1 MTCRSKIAKSCLLEI
16 QDGHHGSHLENLFFA
31 SSPEPKSQLT
41 PNMVGSIGVTCRS
54 KIAKIVPIGNPQ
66 GGHAL
71 WKTGKT
77 GKMVKKKNSLQGKI
91 REFEILLKIR
101 EKSGNF
107 KKSYLC
113 KVKIFKFYSCSDVAT
128 GGFFLP
134 YALVF
139 LVKCYLENIASL
151 LQCSAY

>member
-1 MTCRSKIAKSCLLEI
+1 MIFY
-16 QDGHHGSHLENLFFA
+16 QDCSSHLDLSKNMATRGRGLFSLYIYIENLKNLLVRNHWTNFHILLQKCSF
-31 SSPEPKSQLT
+31 
-41 PNMVGSIGVTCRS
+41 
-54 KIAKIVPIGNPQ
+54 GNPLPRLFKQ

-77 GKMVKKKNSLQGKI
+77 GKMVRKKSLQGKI

-113 KVKIFKFYSCSDVAT
+113 KVKIFKFYSCSNVAT

-134 YALVF
+134 YA
-139 LVKCYLENIASL
+139 
-151 LQCSAY
+151 

>member
-1 MTCRSKIAKSCLLEI
+1 MYP
-16 QDGHHGSHLENLFFA
+16 HLFHTFLCKTFLYFM
-31 SSPEPKSQLT
+31 S
-41 PNMVGSIGVTCRS
+41 
-54 KIAKIVPIGNPQ
+54 Q

-77 GKMVKKKNSLQGKI
+77 GKMVKKNSLQGKI

-107 KKSYLC
+107 KNSYLC

-134 YALVF
+134 YA
-139 LVKCYLENIASL
+139 
-151 LQCSAY
+151 

>member
-1 MTCRSKIAKSCLLEI
+1 MEKKCQISTIK
-16 QDGHHGSHLENLFFA
+16 
-31 SSPEPKSQLT
+31 
-41 PNMVGSIGVTCRS
+41 
-54 KIAKIVPIGNPQ
+54 Q

-71 WKTGKT
+71 WKTGK
-77 GKMVKKKNSLQGKI
+77 MVKKKSLQGKN

-107 KKSYLC
+107 KNSYLC

-134 YALVF
+134 YA
-139 LVKCYLENIASL
+139 
-151 LQCSAY
+151 

>member
-1 MTCRSKIAKSCLLEI
+1 MCAIYLESILL
-16 QDGHHGSHLENLFFA
+16 A
-31 SSPEPKSQLT
+31 
-41 PNMVGSIGVTCRS
+41 
-54 KIAKIVPIGNPQ
+54 Q

-77 GKMVKKKNSLQGKI
+77 GKMVEKNSLQGKI

-107 KKSYLC
+107 RKSYLC

-128 GGFFLP
+128 RGGWRPYILP
-134 YALVF
+134 VLILTTMKV
-139 LVKCYLENIASL
+139 N
-151 LQCSAY
+151 

>member
-1 MTCRSKIAKSCLLEI
+1 MFVVINFRASLKLGHFGSKEGHQAKSK
-16 QDGHHGSHLENLFFA
+16 ENLVDT
-31 SSPEPKSQLT
+31 L
-41 PNMVGSIGVTCRS
+41 
-54 KIAKIVPIGNPQ
+54 Q

-77 GKMVKKKNSLQGKI
+77 GKMVEKKSLQGKI

-101 EKSGNF
+101 GKSGNF

-113 KVKIFKFYSCSDVAT
+113 KVKIFKCYSCSDVAT

-134 YALVF
+134 YA
-139 LVKCYLENIASL
+139 
-151 LQCSAY
+151 

>member
-1 MTCRSKIAKSCLLEI
+1 MITVCTVKLKNKNDIFFFICQRVWKTVKCQGKIREKS
-16 QDGHHGSHLENLFFA
+16 
-31 SSPEPKSQLT
+31 
-41 PNMVGSIGVTCRS
+41 
-54 KIAKIVPIGNPQ
+54 Q

-71 WKTGKT
+71 WKTGK
-77 GKMVKKKNSLQGKI
+77 MVKKNSLQGKI

-113 KVKIFKFYSCSDVAT
+113 KVKTFKFYSCSDVAT

-134 YALVF
+134 YA
-139 LVKCYLENIASL
+139 
-151 LQCSAY
+151 

>member
-1 MTCRSKIAKSCLLEI
+1 MKTFCGHSLEAF
-16 QDGHHGSHLENLFFA
+16 LWPRVA
-31 SSPEPKSQLT
+31 C
-41 PNMVGSIGVTCRS
+41 SIGTHSFC
-54 KIAKIVPIGNPQ
+54 Q

-71 WKTGKT
+71 WKTGK
-77 GKMVKKKNSLQGKI
+77 MVKKKSLQGKI

-113 KVKIFKFYSCSDVAT
+113 KVKIFKFYSCSDVVT

-134 YALVF
+134 YA
-139 LVKCYLENIASL
+139 
-151 LQCSAY
+151 

>member
-1 MTCRSKIAKSCLLEI
+1 MKFSLLI
-16 QDGHHGSHLENLFFA
+16 NIKMPIS
-31 SSPEPKSQLT
+31 
-41 PNMVGSIGVTCRS
+41 VGIF
-54 KIAKIVPIGNPQ
+54 ILQ

-71 WKTGKT
+71 WKTGK
-77 GKMVKKKNSLQGKI
+77 MVKKKSLQGKI

-134 YALVF
+134 YA
-139 LVKCYLENIASL
+139 
-151 LQCSAY
+151 

>member
-1 MTCRSKIAKSCLLEI
+1 MQTHNLGKNRVFFFSLLLFIYYFFFFGDNFFLYISSWKGLIVWTGSRTFCPYSIDEKLGFDSLICVEFHSLGMVSSC
-16 QDGHHGSHLENLFFA
+16 
-31 SSPEPKSQLT
+31 
-41 PNMVGSIGVTCRS
+41 
-54 KIAKIVPIGNPQ
+54 Q

-77 GKMVKKKNSLQGKI
+77 GKMVKKYSLQGKI
-91 REFEILLKIR
+91 REFEILLKNR

-113 KVKIFKFYSCSDVAT
+113 KVKIFKFYSCSDVAF

-134 YALVF
+134 YA
-139 LVKCYLENIASL
+139 
-151 LQCSAY
+151 